1 MSYTGNR
8 YSSDSLKIILTIPC
22 LPRQQPLRLNI
33 VCHLSR
39 HSFLIQCSYNPPN
52 SLFVS
57 HVNPLNNFL
66 CPMSTTSNQ
75 LDIVCQCPQIQS
87 SQDPLWTVPP
97 PVFHLYNVRVMS
109 LWTTQQLRPPTPFS
123 TLWVC
128 VSRPIPLGS
137 SCLLGPS
144 CVVCSFTVPKNVML
158 SQCRLIK
165 NLCAHSKFCSKQF
178 PLNH

>member
-1 MSYTGNR
+1 MSSKVSYTGNR

-75 LDIVCQCPQIQS
+75 LDIVCHSPPVQS
-87 SQDPLWTVPP
+87 SQNPLWTAFPCITSLQC
-97 PVFHLYNVRVMS
+97 FSNLQNIS

-137 SCLLGPS
+137 SIFGPS
-144 CVVCSFTVPKNVML
+144 CVVCSFTVP
-158 SQCRLIK
+158 
-165 NLCAHSKFCSKQF
+165 
-178 PLNH
+178 

>member
-1 MSYTGNR
+1 MSSKVSYTGNR
-8 YSSDSLKIILTIPC
+8 YSSDILKIILTIPC

-57 HVNPLNNFL
+57 HVNPLNDFL

-75 LDIVCQCPQIQS
+75 LDIVCHSPQIHS
-87 SQDPLWTVPP
+87 SQNPLWTASPCITTLQCP
-97 PVFHLYNVRVMS
+97 CNVQNIS
-109 LWTTQQLRPPTPFS
+109 LWTTQQLRPHPPFS

-128 VSRPIPLGS
+128 VSRLIPLGS

-144 CVVCSFTVPKNVML
+144 SAVCSFTVP
-158 SQCRLIK
+158 
-165 NLCAHSKFCSKQF
+165 
-178 PLNH
+178 